1 MGLVHHVVDFY
12 GKLFARSRLGL
23 VVERGD
29 ETPVD
34 GGVLPPVDRIGLRP
48 PVVFRAP

>member
-1 MGLVHHVVDFY
+1 VDFY

-29 ETPVD
+29 EPTGD
-34 GGVLPPVDRIGLRP
+34 EGDHPPVGIE
-48 PVVFRAP
+48 

>member
-1 MGLVHHVVDFY
+1 MGLVHRVVDFY

-29 ETPVD
+29 ETPD